1 MPFAIGIKA
10 ANDTARH
17 IRDLWD
23 RLGGFEDVPSM
34 RALNYPP
41 HITFAVYDRIDG
53 DSLGNSL
60 RNVFAGQSALRLA
73 FERLRYF
80 DSPSLVL
87 WAAPVETPALRRLHQ
102 AIRRQIDAALCRPH
116 YRPGAWVPH
125 CTLATR
131 IRDDRR
137 AKALAFVDRPMQP
150 FEVVFDVADC
160 IAFAPVRVID
170 SCALGNPSNC

>member
-23 RLGGFEDVPSM
+23 RLAGFEDVPSM

-53 DSLGNSL
+53 DRLGNSL
-60 RNVFAGQSALRLA
+60 RHVFAGQPALRLA
-73 FERLRYF
+73 FERLGVF
-80 DSPSLVL
+80 DGASLVV
-87 WAAPVETPALRRLHQ
+87 WAAPVRTPALHRHHQ
-102 AIRRQIDAALCRPH
+102 AVHRQIDPALCWPH
-116 YRPGAWVPH
+116 TRPGAWVPH

-131 IRDDRR
+131 IRDDKR
-137 AKALAFVDRPMQP
+137 AKALAFVDQPIEP
-150 FEVVFDVADC
+150 FEVVFDTADC
-160 IAFAPVRVID
+160 VAFAPVRVLG
-170 SCALGNPSNC
+170 SCALGDPSNR